1 MDSEAAEV
9 RPPARTRVGA
19 QALGRETSAI
29 RFRDDDAPA
38 RERALKTR
46 AGLTAWGLDTSIIRW
61 PLPNR

>member
-9 RPPARTRVGA
+9 RPPARTRVSA
-19 QALGRETSAI
+19 QAQGGGTSAI
-29 RFRDDDAPA
+29 RFGDDDAPA
-38 RERALKTR
+38 RERALKAR